1 MKFMFLLQTYNK
13 VILRSTNLNVFT
25 CFEEQ
30 FIIARVYNGKILV
43 ICVNY
48 VVIGSCCHGWK
59 KGVYNIICYSRY
71 MITKLYQK
79 HILDKLSFTTYKMVE
94 NSQ

>member
-1 MKFMFLLQTYNK
+1 MKFMFLLQTHNK

-59 KGVYNIICYSRY
+59 IGVYNV
-71 MITKLYQK
+71 T
-79 HILDKLSFTTYKMVE
+79 
-94 NSQ
+94 

>member
-1 MKFMFLLQTYNK
+1 MFLSQAYNK
-13 VILRSTNLNVFT
+13 VMLGSTNLYVFT

-48 VVIGSCCHGWK
+48 VVIGSCCHG
-59 KGVYNIICYSRY
+59 
-71 MITKLYQK
+71 
-79 HILDKLSFTTYKMVE
+79 
-94 NSQ
+94 

>member
-1 MKFMFLLQTYNK
+1 M
-13 VILRSTNLNVFT
+13 LRSTDLNIFT

-59 KGVYNIICYSRY
+59 IGVYNIICYSRY
-71 MITKLYQK
+71 MINIKDLFWTNWN
-79 HILDKLSFTTYKMVE
+79 ITTYKMVE

>member
-1 MKFMFLLQTYNK
+1 MLG
-13 VILRSTNLNVFT
+13 STNLYVFT

-43 ICVNY
+43 ICVND

-59 KGVYNIICYSRY
+59 IGVYD
-71 MITKLYQK
+71 IT
-79 HILDKLSFTTYKMVE
+79 
-94 NSQ
+94 